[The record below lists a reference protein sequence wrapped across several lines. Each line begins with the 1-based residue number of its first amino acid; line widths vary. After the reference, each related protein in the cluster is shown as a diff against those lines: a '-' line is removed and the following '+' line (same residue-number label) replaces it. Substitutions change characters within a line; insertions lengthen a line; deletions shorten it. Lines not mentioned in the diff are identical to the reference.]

1 MGRKPRAGE
10 SPLSKLRVKA
20 GMTQK
25 QLAEKVGCSVSLI
38 QKLESGKRNIRATNM
53 LLELAQILK
62 ADDRFAT
69 FIGFRDDMV
78 KYYWAKYNWKKYYEK

>member
-1 MGRKPRAGE
+1 MSRKPRAGE

-38 QKLESGKRNIRATNM
+38 QKLEIGSRRLWNFKFLDKLFIIFELKSTIDQYEFFMNMDRYWEDQNGK
-53 LLELAQILK
+53 
-62 ADDRFAT
+62 
-69 FIGFRDDMV
+69 
-78 KYYWAKYNWKKYYEK
+78 

>member
-1 MGRKPRAGE
+1 MGRKPRVGD
-10 SPLSKLRVKA
+10 SPLSKLRVKV

-53 LLELAQILK
+53 IFELAQILK
-62 ADDRFAT
+62 VDNRFD
-69 FIGFRDDMV
+69 FVIKFRDDMEN
-78 KYYWAKYNWKKYYEK
+78 YWRKKNER

>member
-1 MGRKPRAGE
+1 MVRKPRVGN

-38 QKLESGKRNIRATNM
+38 QKLEIGSRRLWSFKFLEKLFII
-53 LLELAQILK
+53 LELKSTIAQYEFFWEM
-62 ADDRFAT
+62 DR
-69 FIGFRDDMV
+69 
-78 KYYWAKYNWKKYYEK
+78 YWEDQNWEYGK

>member
-20 GMTQK
+20 GMSQK

-38 QKLESGKRNIRATNM
+38 KKLEQGKRSFRSTHM
-53 LLELAQILK
+53 LFEFASILNS
-62 ADDRFAT
+62 DNRFSIIA
-69 FIGFRDDMV
+69 FRDAMEN
-78 KYYWAKYNWKKYYEK
+78 YWRKKKNEQ

>member
-1 MGRKPRAGE
+1 MSRKPRVGY

-38 QKLESGKRNIRATNM
+38 QKLEIGSRRLWNFKFLDKLFIIFELKSTIDQYEFFMKMDRYWEDQIGK
-53 LLELAQILK
+53 
-62 ADDRFAT
+62 
-69 FIGFRDDMV
+69 
-78 KYYWAKYNWKKYYEK
+78 

>member
-20 GMTQK
+20 GLSQK

-53 LLELAQILK
+53 LFELAQILK

-69 FIGFRDDMV
+69 IIGFRDDMV
-78 KYYWAKYNWKKYYEK
+78 KYYWKKYYEK

>member
-1 MGRKPRAGE
+1 MGRKPRVGD

-38 QKLESGKRNIRATNM
+38 QKLERGNRNIIATHM
-53 LLELAQILK
+53 LFEFARILNY
-62 ADDRFAT
+62 DNRFAN
-69 FIGFRDDMV
+69 IIEFRDAMEN
-78 KYYWAKYNWKKYYEK
+78 YWRKKKNEQ

>member
-20 GMTQK
+20 GLSQK

-38 QKLESGKRNIRATNM
+38 QKLEIGKRNIRATNM
-53 LLELAQILK
+53 LFELAQILK
-62 ADDRFAT
+62 IDDRFAT
-69 FIGFRDDMV
+69 IIGFRDDMV
-78 KYYWAKYNWKKYYEK
+78 KYYWKKYYEK

>member
-1 MGRKPRAGE
+1 MSRKPRVGY

-38 QKLESGKRNIRATNM
+38 QKLEIGSRRLWNFKFLDKLFIIFELKSTIDQYEFFMNMDRYWEDQNGK
-53 LLELAQILK
+53 
-62 ADDRFAT
+62 
-69 FIGFRDDMV
+69 
-78 KYYWAKYNWKKYYEK
+78 

>member
-1 MGRKPRAGE
+1 MGRKPRVGN

-38 QKLESGKRNIRATNM
+38 QKLEIGSRRLWNCK
-53 LLELAQILK
+53 LLEKLFVVLEVKSTIVQYEFFMK
-62 ADDRFAT
+62 MDRYFE
-69 FIGFRDDMV
+69 DQ
-78 KYYWAKYNWKKYYEK
+78 K

>member
-1 MGRKPRAGE
+1 MARGIRAGE

-20 GMTQK
+20 ELSQK

-53 LLELAQILK
+53 IFELAQILK
-62 ADDRFAT
+62 IDDRFAT
-69 FIGFRDDMV
+69 IIEFRDNMV
-78 KYYWAKYNWKKYYEK
+78 KYYWKKYYEK

>member
-1 MGRKPRAGE
+1 MSRKPRVGY

-38 QKLESGKRNIRATNM
+38 QKLEIGSRRLWNFKFLDKLFIIFELKSTIDRHEFFMKMDRYWEDQNGK
-53 LLELAQILK
+53 
-62 ADDRFAT
+62 
-69 FIGFRDDMV
+69 
-78 KYYWAKYNWKKYYEK
+78 

>member
-20 GMTQK
+20 GLSQK

-38 QKLESGKRNIRATNM
+38 KKLEQGKRSFRATH
-53 LLELAQILK
+53 LLFEFARILNS
-62 ADDRFAT
+62 DNRFAN
-69 FIGFRDDMV
+69 IIEFRDAMEN
-78 KYYWAKYNWKKYYEK
+78 YWRGKKNER

>member
-10 SPLSKLRVKA
+10 SLLSKLRVKA

-38 QKLESGKRNIRATNM
+38 QKLESGKRNIRATNV
-53 LLELAQILK
+53 LFELTKILK
-62 ADDRFAT
+62 ADGRFANI
-69 FIGFRDDMV
+69 IGFRDDMV
-78 KYYWAKYNWKKYYEK
+78 KYYWKKYYEK

>member
-1 MGRKPRAGE
+1 MGRKPRVGY

-38 QKLESGKRNIRATNM
+38 QKLEIGSRRLWNFKFLDKLFIIFELKSTIDQYEFFMKMDRYWEDQNGK
-53 LLELAQILK
+53 
-62 ADDRFAT
+62 
-69 FIGFRDDMV
+69 
-78 KYYWAKYNWKKYYEK
+78 

>member
-1 MGRKPRAGE
+1 MSRKPRVGE

-38 QKLESGKRNIRATNM
+38 QKLENGKRNIRATNM
-53 LLELAQILK
+53 LFELAQILK
-62 ADDRFAT
+62 VDNRFANT
-69 FIGFRDDMV
+69 IEFRDDMV
-78 KYYWAKYNWKKYYEK
+78 KYYWKKYYEK

>member
-1 MGRKPRAGE
+1 MSRKPRVGY

-38 QKLESGKRNIRATNM
+38 QKLEIGSRRLWNFKFLDKLFIIFELKSTIDQYGFFMKMDRYWEDQIGK
-53 LLELAQILK
+53 
-62 ADDRFAT
+62 
-69 FIGFRDDMV
+69 
-78 KYYWAKYNWKKYYEK
+78 